1 MNLQNLNLEACT
13 VKECGTTKTILQDP
27 EGNIITLYPDSTI
40 DVLEA
45 TQDGTSRPIIAHMY
59 KNTYRIYADSN
70 GYSYYDIT
78 VYPNQ
83 KIVQTIKCLPK
94 SYIMGVRANKRAMQ
108 ELSCHAF
115 VLYQHFVRNVSGF
128 VEALSYQSIAK
139 TSALTERKYRDAI
152 DELTEKG
159 YLAAVPDCGKIELY
173 RFYENPST
181 KYLPQK

>member
-1 MNLQNLNLEACT
+1 MNLKNINLEACT
-13 VKECGTTKTILQDP
+13 VKECGSTKTILQDP
-27 EGNIITLYPDSTI
+27 KGNIITLYPDSTI
-40 DVLEA
+40 EVLEA
-45 TQDGTSRPIIAHMY
+45 AHRGAQKPLIAHIQ
-59 KNTYRIYADSN
+59 KNTYRIYADSE
-70 GYSYYDIT
+70 GYTYYDIT

-94 SYIMGVRANKRAMQ
+94 SYIMDVRANKRAMQ

-115 VLYQHFVRNVSGF
+115 VLYQHFVQNVSGF
-128 VEALSYQSIAK
+128 VEALSAQNITR

-152 DELTEKG
+152 DELMEKG
-159 YLAAVPDCGKIELY
+159 YLVAVPDCGDLELY